1 MNESL
6 EEAFGELIRQLSS
19 LRKEVK
25 AIRKSLNDERK
36 PCYSNQEVMEMFGVA
51 TQIIKKWRDT
61 GAIGYSLVGNT
72 YLYSKD
78 DIIKFLAET
87 HYDSFESPSDYRR
100 SLLK

>member
-36 PCYSNQEVMEMFGVA
+36 PCYNNQEVMEMFGVA
-51 TQIIKKWRDT
+51 TQTIKKMAR
-61 GAIGYSLVGNT
+61 
-72 YLYSKD
+72 
-78 DIIKFLAET
+78 
-87 HYDSFESPSDYRR
+87 HRR
-100 SLLK
+100 HWLFSCREYVPLFKG

>member
-36 PCYSNQEVMEMFGVA
+36 PA
-51 TQIIKKWRDT
+51 TAT
-61 GAIGYSLVGNT
+61 
-72 YLYSKD
+72 
-78 DIIKFLAET
+78 
-87 HYDSFESPSDYRR
+87 RR
-100 SLLK
+100 

>member
-36 PCYSNQEVMEMFGVA
+36 HCYSNQEVMEMFGVA
-51 TQIIKKWRDT
+51 TQTIKNGATPAPLVILLSGIRTFIQRMTLSNSWRKPITTLSSHRLITDVH
-61 GAIGYSLVGNT
+61 S
-72 YLYSKD
+72 
-78 DIIKFLAET
+78 
-87 HYDSFESPSDYRR
+87 
-100 SLLK
+100 

>member
-1 MNESL
+1 MNKSL

-51 TQIIKKWRDT
+51 TQTIKKMAR
-61 GAIGYSLVGNT
+61 
-72 YLYSKD
+72 
-78 DIIKFLAET
+78 
-87 HYDSFESPSDYRR
+87 HRR
-100 SLLK
+100 HWLFSCWEYVPLFKG